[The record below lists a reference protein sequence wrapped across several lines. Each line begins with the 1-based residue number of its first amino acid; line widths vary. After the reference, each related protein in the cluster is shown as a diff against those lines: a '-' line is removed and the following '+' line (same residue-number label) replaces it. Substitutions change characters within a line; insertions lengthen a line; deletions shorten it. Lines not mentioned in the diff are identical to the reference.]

1 MSQTSSSARRLYDVS
16 SRQRYILFEEK
27 QYLNFS
33 SNDYLS
39 LSDVELQSQFI
50 EKSKPFS
57 SFVLSNAS
65 SRLMTGNTHCYKVLE
80 DALAALFE
88 KESALVL
95 SSGFMV
101 NCGVLPALVQKRDL
115 IIADKLVHASIVD
128 GLRQCSCDFERFGH
142 NDMAALRRLLE
153 RKRGDYDKVY
163 LVVESIY
170 SMDGDLAPMLD
181 IIELKREF
189 DVVLYVDEAH
199 AFGVRG
205 ARGAGL
211 CSELGLLDEVDI
223 VIVTLGKALASQ
235 GGVVISTAEVRE
247 RLINTMRTLIF
258 STALP
263 DISLQWSHFL
273 VERVQ
278 AMMGEREQL
287 MVLARRLYD
296 NICDSITLERPSSH
310 IVPIIMRSNEAVC
323 RAQMLLRE
331 RGYWVTAIRHPT
343 VPKGSERLRISL
355 CCGITNE
362 QIDAFSEALKE
373 VYVSVMAN
381 N

>member
-128 GLRQCSCDFERFGH
+128 GLRQCSCDFERFRH